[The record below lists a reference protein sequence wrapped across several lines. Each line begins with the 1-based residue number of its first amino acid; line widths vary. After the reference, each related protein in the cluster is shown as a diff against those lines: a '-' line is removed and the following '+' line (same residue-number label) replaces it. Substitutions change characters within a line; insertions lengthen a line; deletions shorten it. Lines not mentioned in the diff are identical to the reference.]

1 MTGTP
6 TKDDKSTGKTGD
18 GKPAPDDRTKD
29 TTKDSKTK
37 TKDSTDTGDGSKR
50 TPSDCAGATPTTT
63 DTASGSGTDDDGDVA
78 MSAATFASAPGRIV
92 STFVPR
98 KRRGAELFLL
108 VLALIVGVSSYA
120 LVGLGRDGEVPTDI
134 IEYGGFMVL
143 AGVVCHIAVRFL
155 APYADPVLLPAVV
168 ALNGIGLAMIR
179 RIDLGSDTSLAGQ
192 QIIWAGLSVAGFC
205 GTLALVRDHRR
216 LQAFT
221 YTFGFV
227 GIGLLVLP
235 LLPVIGTSI
244 NGARIWVHLGSLSF
258 QPGEIAKI
266 CLAIFFAGYLVVKR
280 DALALAG
287 RRFIGIDLPRG
298 RDLGPI
304 LLMWVVSLGVLVF
317 QRDLGSSLLF
327 FGLFVVLLYVATERP
342 SWLAVGGLLF
352 LAGAYIAYLLFG
364 HVQARID
371 DWLDPD
377 PRGQIMHGQ
386 YGLAWGGILG
396 RGWGQGAPYLTPFS
410 YSDFI
415 ATSLGEEL
423 GLTGLMAIIVIYGH
437 HRRARLPHVAG
448 LPRPVRQA
456 AGRRPVDRDG
466 AAGVRRDRR
475 RHTPDP
481 ADRSHHAVPVVRR
494 VVARRQL
501 DHHRAAAA
509 HQ

>member
-1 MTGTP
+1 
-6 TKDDKSTGKTGD
+6 
-18 GKPAPDDRTKD
+18 
-29 TTKDSKTK
+29 
-37 TKDSTDTGDGSKR
+37 
-50 TPSDCAGATPTTT
+50 
-63 DTASGSGTDDDGDVA
+63 
-78 MSAATFASAPGRIV
+78 MSATTFASAPGRIV

-134 IEYGGFMVL
+134 IEYGGFLVL
-143 AGVVCHIAVRFL
+143 AGVVCHVAVRFL

-244 NGARIWVHLGSLSF
+244 NGARIWVHVGSLSF

-287 RRFIGIDLPRG
+287 RRFVGIDLPRG

-377 PRGQIMHGQ
+377 ARGQIMLGQ

-423 GLTGLMAIIVIYGH
+423 GLTGLMAIIVIYGIIVERGFRTSLVCRDPFGKLLAVGLSIAMALQVFVVIGGVTRLIPLTGLTTPFLSYGGSSLVANWIIIALLLRISDH
-437 HRRARLPHVAG
+437 ARQP
-448 LPRPVRQA
+448 P
-456 AGRRPVDRDG
+456 
-466 AAGVRRDRR
+466 
-475 RHTPDP
+475 PDLRMP
-481 ADRSHHAVPVVRR
+481 SADDETQVVKLR
-494 VVARRQL
+494 
-501 DHHRAAAA
+501 
-509 HQ
+509 